1 MKVEVSRG
9 QGMFR
14 GNSNHTLDPKGRL
27 IVPARFRDELKESG
41 VDGLMISRLDGC
53 LVCYTFTEWDKIE
66 ERILNMATKSDT
78 MRRFRRVFIG
88 GAFECM
94 LDKQARIVIPP
105 TLRQYA
111 NLDKDIV
118 LVGVLKHFEIWS
130 QEGYLEQDKMH
141 EDDLKNEETRNE
153 IAELGL

>member
-9 QGMFR
+9 QDMFR

-53 LVCYTFTEWDKIE
+53 LVCYTFTEWVKIE
-66 ERILNMATKSDT
+66 
-78 MRRFRRVFIG
+78 
-88 GAFECM
+88 AFECM

-111 NLDKDIV
+111 NLDKEIV